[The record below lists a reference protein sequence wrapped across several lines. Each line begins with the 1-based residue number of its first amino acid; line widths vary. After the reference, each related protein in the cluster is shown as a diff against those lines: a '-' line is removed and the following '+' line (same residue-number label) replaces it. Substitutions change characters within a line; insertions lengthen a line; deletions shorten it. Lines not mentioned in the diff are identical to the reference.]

1 MSEKEKMKDEVKV
14 QSRVTAQLIDRKTG
28 KVVQEETISNL
39 ITDVGENMLC
49 YWTKGDITTKG
60 YVTHMSLSDETADP
74 AETETTESGTNI
86 GPRKTTTGTIVASK
100 ITFTTTWLENEAN
113 YTIRRAYL
121 FSAETGGNLYATS
134 KFATPF
140 TKTSDYTFK
149 VNWEITY
156 E

>member
-1 MSEKEKMKDEVKV
+1 M
-14 QSRVTAQLIDRKTG
+14 
-28 KVVQEETISNL
+28 NL
-39 ITDVGENMLC
+39 IRTPPSQKALQGA
-49 YWTKGDITTKG
+49 
-60 YVTHMSLSDETADP
+60 LS
-74 AETETTESGTNI
+74 
-86 GPRKTTTGTIVASK
+86 V
-100 ITFTTTWLENEAN
+100 AN

>member
-1 MSEKEKMKDEVKV
+1 MSEKEQTKDKVEVRT
-14 QSRVTAQLIDRKTG
+14 RVTAQLIDKRTG
-28 KVVQEETISNL
+28 KIVQEETIANL

-49 YWTKGDITTKG
+49 YWTKGDIATKG
-60 YVTHMSLSDETADP
+60 YVTHMSISDETADP
-74 AETETTESGTNI
+74 QETDTTESGSNI
-86 GPRKTTTGTIVASK
+86 GPRKTTIGTIDASK
-100 ITFTTTWLENEAN
+100 ITFTTTWNEDEAN

-121 FSAETGGNLYATS
+121 FTAASGGNLYATS

-156 E
+156 A

>member
-1 MSEKEKMKDEVKV
+1 MSEKMNDEVKIRT
-14 QSRVTAQLIDRKTG
+14 RVTAQLIDKRTG
-28 KVVQEETISNL
+28 KIVQEETISNL

-74 AETETTESGTNI
+74 QETETTESGTNA
-86 GPRKTTTGTIVASK
+86 GPRKTTTGTIAGSK
-100 ITFTTTWLENEAN
+100 ITFTTTWNEDEAN

-121 FSAETGGNLYATS
+121 FTEASGGNLYATS